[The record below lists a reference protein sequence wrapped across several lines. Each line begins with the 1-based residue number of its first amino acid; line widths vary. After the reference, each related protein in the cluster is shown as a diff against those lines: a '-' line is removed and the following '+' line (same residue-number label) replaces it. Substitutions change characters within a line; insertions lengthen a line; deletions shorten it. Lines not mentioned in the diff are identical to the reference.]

1 MSKDLTPLEQA
12 QRAYQDLRKTL
23 DEAKEYGI
31 ASDTLFLQ
39 APREE
44 DTKQELLTNFAHLC
58 ELCQGAVF
66 MEMIYKG
73 QAEGNQAG
81 EAAKKAAME
90 LKKEADKRQA
100 EIEELTNKALEH
112 LNTAREFQ
120 NEYESL
126 CGHCAEQNPA
136 DAVYCRRCGKVLEKK
151 TEDIEET
158 D

>member
-1 MSKDLTPLEQA
+1 
-12 QRAYQDLRKTL
+12 
-23 DEAKEYGI
+23 
-31 ASDTLFLQ
+31 
-39 APREE
+39 
-44 DTKQELLTNFAHLC
+44 
-58 ELCQGAVF
+58 

-73 QAEGNQAG
+73 RAEGNQAG

-100 EIEELTNKALEH
+100 EIEALTNKALEH
-112 LNTAREFQ
+112 LNTAKELQ

-126 CGHCAEQNPA
+126 CRHCSEKNPA

-151 TEDIEET
+151 TEEIEET